1 MVITRGV
8 LFNAREPLVFFC
20 SSTKSPL
27 YISCQQ
33 HTIPAPPQNIHI
45 QTQQKSGGKYDVRP
59 GLYTEP
65 GGDPPGLL
73 PTNKAGALKVA
84 KENYQ
89 PDIIDILVHNQPSFQ
104 REATPNRQGAA
115 SASYFGFP
123 KAIIPHLYSTLL
135 PQVSGRQQTD
145 CAGAH
150 HGNLTPPR
158 ISPSCPHCVILQP
171 DGFQM
176 LWTTL
181 ILSRAV
187 AGQEY
192 HYTPFRSWPRR
203 VLPGFYRLPLLAH
216 TGQDCMQDQL

>member
-1 MVITRGV
+1 MVDSIRA
-8 LFNAREPLVFFC
+8 LDPACLPLYGMSFFC
-20 SSTKSPL
+20 SNAGFSHITG
-27 YISCQQ
+27 ISCQQ
-33 HTIPAPPQNIHI
+33 HTIPAHPQNIHI

-158 ISPSCPHCVILQP
+158 ISPSCPHC
-171 DGFQM
+171 
-176 LWTTL
+176 L
-181 ILSRAV
+181 IPVSPGAV

-192 HYTPFRSWPRR
+192 HYQIAGEGRA
-203 VLPGFYRLPLLAH
+203 G
-216 TGQDCMQDQL
+216 